1 MNPATLQAVTR
12 HFTDLDLSEENRQ
25 IAELEQLIIELNEK
39 REKAS
44 TRTVAIGRELREY
57 RGPDGRMVADALL
70 ADQAPGTAALAGPSV
85 DALEA
90 EKTALLAGASEL
102 HRRAE
107 AARRTIEE
115 IKEAARNK
123 VAPLAAPLMAELN
136 DRAIALAEEFYT
148 VYAAIASVAGTTR
161 TGGSV
166 LRAAKLVVGGIREE
180 LIRRGD
186 VDAPP
191 EIIQM
196 LRALEGKGTALKV
209 YIRSSHPTY

>member
-44 TRTVAIGRELREY
+44 TRTVAIGRELQEY

>member
-1 MNPATLQAVTR
+1 LQ
-12 HFTDLDLSEENRQ
+12 
-25 IAELEQLIIELNEK
+25 
-39 REKAS
+39 
-44 TRTVAIGRELREY
+44 EY
-57 RGPDGRMVADALL
+57 RGPDGGMVADALL

-85 DALEA
+85 EALEA
-90 EKTALLAGASEL
+90 EKTALIAGASEL

-107 AARRTIEE
+107 AARRAIDEL
-115 IKEAARNK
+115 KEVASKK
-123 VAPLAAPLMAELN
+123 VAPLAAPLMTELH
-136 DRAIALAEEFYT
+136 DRATALAEEFLT
-148 VYAAIASVAGTTR
+148 VYAAIASVSGTTK

-180 LIRRGD
+180 LIRRAD

-196 LRALEGKGTALKV
+196 LRALEGKGAALKV